1 MERRE
6 SFRERRKRQQARR
19 RLFGKLAAVL
29 IGAVFLFGLCKKTA
43 DQFLLTDE
51 KKQDSYIGIEDA
63 GHMVWLLADCRQEQP
78 TQALAETTDAAQAFD
93 EANTQAAVVDA
104 HAAVSR
110 STPDQ
115 VLDLMKK
122 FQAESD
128 DGYLTWTQAKQ
139 YFSCLPGSRELF
151 LGGAYTGTEWVEKA
165 DWYDWF
171 DRARRKYDAAGRI
184 QEETVVVLG
193 ILKGDENGP
202 GDAQESAQAAV
213 TREIGTVSDDKKDA
227 QSRETEPRVLTQNG
241 VRMAASATF
250 LTESMRFC
258 PVRAIV
264 REDCLYAVR
273 NRLTEPVRLKNV
285 WMIETTGQS
294 IHGFWKNCEFSGATV
309 VSDTAQL
316 SEAVCDL
323 TFETGKPVIV
333 CQKPDKISGR
343 LLGVSR
349 NGAEIEG
356 HGTIPFSEDL
366 QCYRLYGRLSQMDIG
381 ELKIGYGFTDFVVED
396 GTIEAALAVREEKM
410 ETIRVLIKTS
420 GYANSIHQAVE
431 LFADCDC
438 RILNVESELA
448 TLEKNQHLVITRD
461 SPLFDQTGRITI
473 EPKILTGHLM
483 LSGVE
488 RAQGQANYRGR
499 LELVRREDGIVVIN
513 ELPLEEY
520 LYGVV
525 PGEMPASYPLEALKS
540 QAICARTY
548 AYERLQRA
556 GLPEYGAHVDDSTAF
571 QVYQN
576 LAEQGQTTQ
585 AVKETSGQVLFYGEE
600 PAQTYY
606 YSTSCGYG
614 TDLSVWRGT
623 QAEAYPYLCAQAIDE
638 RNMELTRQLGGQES
652 VAAMAPILQQAQL
665 LEQSDVMEAFLGQR
679 DGDFYEKEEPWYRW
693 SYRVETVDEKA
704 FWERV
709 WIRAQA
715 DGQCVFVPGE
725 AGEWNAVKEHAKL
738 SENTGKIREIRVTKR
753 SSGGAAQELLIESE
767 NGQVRIQSEYSIRYV
782 LCDGKTQAVR
792 QDGSAAAV
800 TSLLPSSFFQ
810 VSTFKTDGF
819 MIGYTLIG
827 GGYGHGIG
835 MSQNGAKH
843 MAEASVSAEEILAF
857 FYKGCQLKMI
867 S

>member
-78 TQALAETTDAAQAFD
+78 IQTPAETTDAAQAFD
-93 EANTQAAVVDA
+93 GDNTQAAVVSE
-104 HAAVSR
+104 HAAGSR

-122 FQAESD
+122 FQAESN

-139 YFSCLPGSRELF
+139 YFSCLSGSRELF
-151 LGGAYTGTEWVEKA
+151 LGGAYTGTERVEKA

-171 DRARRKYDAAGRI
+171 DRARRKYDAAGKIR
-184 QEETVVVLG
+184 EETVVVLG

-202 GDAQESAQAAV
+202 GDAQESAQAARM
-213 TREIGTVSDDKKDA
+213 REMGTASGGKKDA
-227 QSRETEPRVLTQNG
+227 QSQKTELRILTQNG

-273 NRLTEPVRLKNV
+273 NRLTEPVILKNV

-294 IHGFWKNCEFSGATV
+294 IHGFWKNCEFSGTTV

-343 LLGVSR
+343 LLGVSQ

-448 TLEKNQHLVITRD
+448 TLEKDQHLVITRD

-623 QAEAYPYLCAQAIDE
+623 RAEAYPYLCAQAIDE

-679 DGDFYEKEEPWYRW
+679 DGDFYEKELPRQ
-693 SYRVETVDEKA
+693 A
-704 FWERV
+704 
-709 WIRAQA
+709 RAGASGGWNCCNQRA
-715 DGQCVFVPGE
+715 A
-725 AGEWNAVKEHAKL
+725 AGRIPLWGRAGRNAGVLSAGSVKEP
-738 SENTGKIREIRVTKR
+738 GD
-753 SSGGAAQELLIESE
+753 
-767 NGQVRIQSEYSIRYV
+767 
-782 LCDGKTQAVR
+782 LC
-792 QDGSAAAV
+792 
-800 TSLLPSSFFQ
+800 
-810 VSTFKTDGF
+810 
-819 MIGYTLIG
+819 
-827 GGYGHGIG
+827 
-835 MSQNGAKH
+835 QNLC
-843 MAEASVSAEEILAF
+843 I
-857 FYKGCQLKMI
+857 
-867 S
+867 

>member
-19 RLFGKLAAVL
+19 RLLGKLAAVL

-63 GHMVWLLADCRQEQP
+63 GHMVWLLADCRQGQM
-78 TQALAETTDAAQAFD
+78 TQAPAETTDVARD
-93 EANTQAAVVDA
+93 NTQAAAVSA
-104 HAAVSR
+104 HTAGSR

-115 VLDLMKK
+115 VLDLMEK

-139 YFSCLPGSRELF
+139 FFSCLPGSRELF
-151 LGGAYTGTEWVEKA
+151 LGGAYTGTERVEKA

-171 DRARRKYDAAGRI
+171 DRARRKYDAAGKI

-193 ILKGDENGP
+193 VLEGDENRS
-202 GDAQESAQAAV
+202 GDAQENTQAAKM
-213 TREIGTVSDDKKDA
+213 REMGTTFVGKKDA
-227 QSRETEPRVLTQNG
+227 AQSQKTELRILTQNG
-241 VRMAASATF
+241 VRTAASSTF

-273 NRLTEPVRLKNV
+273 NRLTEPVILKNV

-294 IHGFWKNCEFSGATV
+294 IHGFWKNCEFSGTTV

-438 RILNVESELA
+438 RILNVESELT
-448 TLEKNQHLVITRD
+448 TLEKGQHLVITRD
-461 SPLFDQTGRITI
+461 SPLFEQTGRITI

-499 LELVRREDGIVVIN
+499 LELVRREDGILVIN

-525 PGEMPASYPLEALKS
+525 PSEMPASYPLEALKS
-540 QAICARTY
+540 QAVCARTY
-548 AYERLQRA
+548 AYEKLQRA

-576 LAEQGQTTQ
+576 LAEEAQTTQ
-585 AVKETSGQVLFYGEE
+585 AVKETAGQVLFYGEE

-614 TDLSVWRGT
+614 TDLSVWQGT

-693 SYRVETVDEKA
+693 SYRAETVEEKA

-715 DGQCVFVPGE
+715 DGQCVFVPGK
-725 AGEWNAVKEHAKL
+725 AGEWNAVKEYTKL
-738 SENTGKIREIRVTKR
+738 SENTGKIREIYVTKR

-792 QDGSAAAV
+792 QDGSRAAV

-810 VSTFKTDGF
+810 VSTFKEDGF
-819 MIGYTLIG
+819 VIRYTLIG

-843 MAEASVSAEEILAF
+843 MAEASVSAEEILTF

>member
-6 SFRERRKRQQARR
+6 SFQKRRKRQQAHR
-19 RLFGKLAAVL
+19 RLLGKLAAVL

-43 DQFLLTDE
+43 DQFWLTDE

-78 TQALAETTDAAQAFD
+78 TQALAETTDAAQEFD
-93 EANTQAAVVDA
+93 GDNTQAAVVSA
-104 HAAVSR
+104 HAAGSR

-151 LGGAYTGTEWVEKA
+151 LGGAYTGTERVEKA

-171 DRARRKYDAAGRI
+171 DRARRKYDAAGKI

-202 GDAQESAQAAV
+202 GDAQESAQAARM
-213 TREIGTVSDDKKDA
+213 REMGTASGGKKDA
-227 QSRETEPRVLTQNG
+227 QIQKTELRILTQNG

-273 NRLTEPVRLKNV
+273 NRLTEPVILKNV

-294 IHGFWKNCEFSGATV
+294 IHGFWKNCEFSGTTA
-309 VSDTAQL
+309 VSDTVQL

-356 HGTIPFSEDL
+356 YGTIPFSEDL

-420 GYANSIHQAVE
+420 GYANSVHQAVE

-438 RILNVESELA
+438 RILNVENELT
-448 TLEKNQHLVITRD
+448 TLEKGQRLVITRD

-488 RAQGQANYRGR
+488 RAQGQARYRGR

-623 QAEAYPYLCAQAIDE
+623 RAEA
-638 RNMELTRQLGGQES
+638 
-652 VAAMAPILQQAQL
+652 
-665 LEQSDVMEAFLGQR
+665 
-679 DGDFYEKEEPWYRW
+679 
-693 SYRVETVDEKA
+693 
-704 FWERV
+704 
-709 WIRAQA
+709 
-715 DGQCVFVPGE
+715 
-725 AGEWNAVKEHAKL
+725 
-738 SENTGKIREIRVTKR
+738 
-753 SSGGAAQELLIESE
+753 
-767 NGQVRIQSEYSIRYV
+767 
-782 LCDGKTQAVR
+782 
-792 QDGSAAAV
+792 
-800 TSLLPSSFFQ
+800 
-810 VSTFKTDGF
+810 
-819 MIGYTLIG
+819 
-827 GGYGHGIG
+827 
-835 MSQNGAKH
+835 
-843 MAEASVSAEEILAF
+843 
-857 FYKGCQLKMI
+857 
-867 S
+867 

>member
-6 SFRERRKRQQARR
+6 SFQERRKRQQARR
-19 RLFGKLAAVL
+19 RLLGKLAAVL

-43 DQFLLTDE
+43 DQFLLTGE

-78 TQALAETTDAAQAFD
+78 TQALAETTDAAQEFD
-93 EANTQAAVVDA
+93 GDNTQAAVVSA
-104 HAAVSR
+104 HAAGSR

-151 LGGAYTGTEWVEKA
+151 LGGAYTGTERVEEA

-171 DRARRKYDAAGRI
+171 DRAKRKYDAAGRI

-202 GDAQESAQAAV
+202 GDAQESAQAALM
-213 TREIGTVSDDKKDA
+213 REMGTASGGKKDA
-227 QSRETEPRVLTQNG
+227 QSQKTELRILTQNG

-273 NRLTEPVRLKNV
+273 NRLTEPVILKNV

-294 IHGFWKNCEFSGATV
+294 IHGFWKDCEFSGAAAVEVKTDSAEGQRTEENRESDWKRDRKSTTV

-420 GYANSIHQAVE
+420 GYANSVHQAVE

-438 RILNVESELA
+438 RIWNVESELT
-448 TLEKNQHLVITRD
+448 TLEKGQRLVITRD

-499 LELVRREDGIVVIN
+499 LELVRREDGIGQK
-513 ELPLEEY
+513 EL
-520 LYGVV
+520 
-525 PGEMPASYPLEALKS
+525 A
-540 QAICARTY
+540 
-548 AYERLQRA
+548 ERLLPFGYHVEDGNKAPAPLFKDA
-556 GLPEYGAHVDDSTAF
+556 GL
-571 QVYQN
+571 
-576 LAEQGQTTQ
+576 
-585 AVKETSGQVLFYGEE
+585 
-600 PAQTYY
+600 
-606 YSTSCGYG
+606 YSVHP
-614 TDLSVWRGT
+614 DIIIR
-623 QAEAYPYLCAQAIDE
+623 
-638 RNMELTRQLGGQES
+638 
-652 VAAMAPILQQAQL
+652 
-665 LEQSDVMEAFLGQR
+665 R
-679 DGDFYEKEEPWYRW
+679 DGTIVAILDAKYKPDPKEADRYEVLSFMDAMNVGVGGFVCPAI
-693 SYRVETVDEKA
+693 ETDTS
-704 FWERV
+704 RYL
-709 WIRAQA
+709 
-715 DGQCVFVPGE
+715 GE
-725 AGEWNAVKEHAKL
+725 TE
-738 SENTGKIREIRVTKR
+738 TGKQLFALRYDLGMVDP
-753 SSGGAAQELLIESE
+753 GAESDRFAQNVLQI
-767 NGQVRIQSEYSIRYV
+767 IQGR
-782 LCDGKTQAVR
+782 R
-792 QDGSAAAV
+792 Q
-800 TSLLPSSFFQ
+800 F
-810 VSTFKTDGF
+810 
-819 MIGYTLIG
+819 I
-827 GGYGHGIG
+827 
-835 MSQNGAKH
+835 
-843 MAEASVSAEEILAF
+843 
-857 FYKGCQLKMI
+857 
-867 S
+867 